1 MALIASE
8 PSAVQVITPEAGGHW
23 LKDPADPALT
33 IPLFVTAGPKVN
45 ERRRQTAHLP
55 LGASAAVVVK
65 DAAPGIT
72 SIQISLYLA
81 TDAERVAIL
90 SRKQDGRTLLYQ
102 DSVGHQWYV
111 QFMPDAPWEPASY
124 AVTDLSMEVEFIKV
138 AKP

>member
-1 MALIASE
+1 MALITSA
-8 PSAVQVITPEAGGHW
+8 PSAAQTITPEAGGHW
-23 LKDPADPALT
+23 LKDPADPAKT
-33 IPLFVTAGPKVN
+33 IRLFVTAGPKVN

-72 SIQISLYLA
+72 TIRITLYLK

-90 SRKQDGRTLLYQ
+90 TRKQDGRTLLYQ

-111 QFMPDAPWEPASY
+111 QFQPDAPWEPASY
-124 AVTDLSMEVEFIKV
+124 AVTDLTMDVEFIKV
-138 AKP
+138 VKP